1 MKSSDLGKK
10 VIRKELALIPKSPG
24 VYRMLNHKG
33 DILYV
38 GKAKNLP
45 NRLKNYVSEKNH
57 IIRTERMLSQT
68 FKIEITTT
76 ANESEALL
84 LEANLIKKFKPK
96 FNILLKDD
104 KSFPFIFIGNK
115 DQWPQVTKH
124 RGKKDKDGFYFG
136 PFASAG
142 SANWTVKMLQKIF
155 LLRVCDE
162 TTFKNRKRPC
172 ILYQIKRCSA
182 PCVGYVEKKEYK
194 NSVEATIRTTKGTN
208 FDYFSKEAK
217 NKFFN
222 EEYQVTNLSDRMGMR
237 LEGPKLENI
246 VNTNIKSEGLVKG
259 VVQVPADG
267 NPIIM
272 FSDHGSIG
280 GYPKIAVVI
289 TADHDKAAQLAP
301 GSRIKFKEV
310 NLDEAESLFKT
321 YSKDTKS
328 YLEKIK

>member
-1 MKSSDLGKK
+1 MSDTYFEILRSGTNSSIQDKGRTNLYHIGITISGAMDQRIFSISNALVNNNLNEG
-10 VIRKELALIPKSPG
+10 VIEFAYQGPLLQ
-24 VYRMLNHKG
+24 
-33 DILYV
+33 
-38 GKAKNLP
+38 
-45 NRLKNYVSEKNH
+45 LKNGSANFVITGNVVFNILRKNSTIEEGKCFQSYLLEKEDQID
-57 IIRTERMLSQT
+57 IIYTKDSVFGYLAIEGG
-68 FKIEITTT
+68 FKIEKVWDSYSVNTKAKIGPNNGEKFS
-76 ANESEALL
+76 AGEKIY
-84 LEANLIKKFKPK
+84 IKKSEV
-96 FNILLKDD
+96 NN
-104 KSFPFIFIGNK
+104 FI
-115 DQWPQVTKH
+115 
-124 RGKKDKDGFYFG
+124 KK
-136 PFASAG
+136 
-142 SANWTVKMLQKIF
+142 KI
-155 LLRVCDE
+155 
-162 TTFKNRKRPC
+162 
-172 ILYQIKRCSA
+172 
-182 PCVGYVEKKEYK
+182 EYK

-289 TADHDKAAQLAP
+289 TADHDKAAQLSP

>member
-1 MKSSDLGKK
+1 MSDTYFEILRSGTNSSIQDKGRTHLYHIGITISGAMDQRIFSISNALVNNNLNEG
-10 VIRKELALIPKSPG
+10 VIEFAYQGPLLQ
-24 VYRMLNHKG
+24 
-33 DILYV
+33 
-38 GKAKNLP
+38 
-45 NRLKNYVSEKNH
+45 LKNGSANFVITGNVVFNILRKNSTIEEGKCFQSYLLEKEDQID
-57 IIRTERMLSQT
+57 IIYTKDSVFGYLAIEGG
-68 FKIEITTT
+68 FKIEKVWDSYSVNTKAKIGPNNGEKFS
-76 ANESEALL
+76 AGEKIY
-84 LEANLIKKFKPK
+84 IKKSEVNNF
-96 FNILLKDD
+96 
-104 KSFPFIFIGNK
+104 
-115 DQWPQVTKH
+115 V
-124 RGKKDKDGFYFG
+124 KK
-136 PFASAG
+136 
-142 SANWTVKMLQKIF
+142 KI
-155 LLRVCDE
+155 
-162 TTFKNRKRPC
+162 
-172 ILYQIKRCSA
+172 
-182 PCVGYVEKKEYK
+182 EYK

>member
-1 MKSSDLGKK
+1 MSDTYFEILRSGTNSSIQDKGRTNLYHIGITISGAMDQRIFSISNALVNNNLNEG
-10 VIRKELALIPKSPG
+10 VIEFAYQGPLLQ
-24 VYRMLNHKG
+24 
-33 DILYV
+33 
-38 GKAKNLP
+38 
-45 NRLKNYVSEKNH
+45 LKNGSANFVITGNVVFNILRKNSTIEEGKCFQSYLLEKEDQID
-57 IIRTERMLSQT
+57 IIYTKDSVFGYLAIEGG
-68 FKIEITTT
+68 FKIEKVWDSYSVNTKAKIGPNNGEKFS
-76 ANESEALL
+76 AGEKIY
-84 LEANLIKKFKPK
+84 IKKSEV
-96 FNILLKDD
+96 NN
-104 KSFPFIFIGNK
+104 FI
-115 DQWPQVTKH
+115 
-124 RGKKDKDGFYFG
+124 KK
-136 PFASAG
+136 
-142 SANWTVKMLQKIF
+142 KI
-155 LLRVCDE
+155 
-162 TTFKNRKRPC
+162 
-172 ILYQIKRCSA
+172 
-182 PCVGYVEKKEYK
+182 EYK

-301 GSRIKFKEV
+301 GSRIIFKEV

>member
-1 MKSSDLGKK
+1 MSDTYFEILRSGTNSSIQDKGRTHLYHIGITISGAMDQRIFSISNALVNNHLNEG
-10 VIRKELALIPKSPG
+10 VIEFAYQGPLLQ
-24 VYRMLNHKG
+24 
-33 DILYV
+33 
-38 GKAKNLP
+38 
-45 NRLKNYVSEKNH
+45 LKNGSVNFVITGNVVFNILRKNSIIEEGKRFQSYLLEKEDQID
-57 IIRTERMLSQT
+57 IIYTKDSVFGYLAIEGG
-68 FKIEITTT
+68 FKIEKVWDSYSVNTKAKIGPNNGEKFS
-76 ANESEALL
+76 AGEKIY
-84 LEANLIKKFKPK
+84 IKKSEVNNF
-96 FNILLKDD
+96 
-104 KSFPFIFIGNK
+104 
-115 DQWPQVTKH
+115 V
-124 RGKKDKDGFYFG
+124 KK
-136 PFASAG
+136 
-142 SANWTVKMLQKIF
+142 KI
-155 LLRVCDE
+155 DY
-162 TTFKNRKRPC
+162 N
-172 ILYQIKRCSA
+172 
-182 PCVGYVEKKEYK
+182 
-194 NSVEATIRTTKGTN
+194 NSVTTTIRTIKGTN
-208 FDYFSKEAK
+208 FDYFSEEAK

-267 NPIIM
+267 NQIIM

>member
-1 MKSSDLGKK
+1 MSDAYFEILRSGTNSSIQDKGRTHLYHIGITISGAMDQRIFSISNALVNNDLNEG
-10 VIRKELALIPKSPG
+10 VIEFAYQGPLLQ
-24 VYRMLNHKG
+24 
-33 DILYV
+33 
-38 GKAKNLP
+38 
-45 NRLKNYVSEKNH
+45 LKNGSVNFVITGNVVFNILRKNSIIEEGKRFQSYLLEKEDQID
-57 IIRTERMLSQT
+57 IIYTKDSVFGYLAIEGG
-68 FKIEITTT
+68 FKIEKVWDSYSVNTKAKIGPNNGEKFS
-76 ANESEALL
+76 AGEKIY
-84 LEANLIKKFKPK
+84 IKKSEVNNF
-96 FNILLKDD
+96 
-104 KSFPFIFIGNK
+104 
-115 DQWPQVTKH
+115 V
-124 RGKKDKDGFYFG
+124 KK
-136 PFASAG
+136 
-142 SANWTVKMLQKIF
+142 KI
-155 LLRVCDE
+155 DY
-162 TTFKNRKRPC
+162 N
-172 ILYQIKRCSA
+172 
-182 PCVGYVEKKEYK
+182 
-194 NSVEATIRTTKGTN
+194 NSVTTTIRTTKGTN
-208 FDYFSKEAK
+208 FDYFSEEAK

-310 NLDEAESLFKT
+310 NLDEAESLFIT

>member
-1 MKSSDLGKK
+1 MSDTYFEILRSGTNSSIQDKGRTHLYHIGITISGAMDQRIFSISNALVNNNLNEG
-10 VIRKELALIPKSPG
+10 VIEFAYQGPLLQ
-24 VYRMLNHKG
+24 
-33 DILYV
+33 
-38 GKAKNLP
+38 
-45 NRLKNYVSEKNH
+45 LKNGSVNFVITGNVVFNILRKNSIIEEGKRFQSYLLEKEDQID
-57 IIRTERMLSQT
+57 IIYTKDSVFGYLAIEGG
-68 FKIEITTT
+68 FKIEKVWDSYSVNTKAKIGPNNGEKFS
-76 ANESEALL
+76 AGEKIY
-84 LEANLIKKFKPK
+84 IKKSEVNNF
-96 FNILLKDD
+96 
-104 KSFPFIFIGNK
+104 
-115 DQWPQVTKH
+115 V
-124 RGKKDKDGFYFG
+124 KK
-136 PFASAG
+136 
-142 SANWTVKMLQKIF
+142 KI
-155 LLRVCDE
+155 DY
-162 TTFKNRKRPC
+162 N
-172 ILYQIKRCSA
+172 
-182 PCVGYVEKKEYK
+182 
-194 NSVEATIRTTKGTN
+194 NSVTTTIRTTKGTN
-208 FDYFSKEAK
+208 FDYFSEEAK

-310 NLDEAESLFKT
+310 SLDEAESLFKT